1 MLIAEA
7 GVWLLQAIPAAGD
20 TLFTKAV
27 ATERDWFDTLTS
39 LASIVI
45 SIALIALTV
54 GLLPAAWNSRKSY
67 KKFNE
72 LLDRVYGDINPLVRH
87 AHNVTD
93 NLDYITTAIRVDLQ
107 LVNQTIA
114 SANERLLEAVKL
126 TEQRV
131 KEFNA
136 LVDVVQREAE
146 DVFVSTAS
154 AVRGVRVGAVT
165 FRDDALAEQARREAL
180 AEQRQLLLAEEE
192 LLAAATFDAE
202 DDEDEEEDET
212 LAGEVDDPLQAE
224 LELDDELDDETDAT
238 TDSTLGELSDGY
250 SSTAS
255 AGRGEEKPR
264 IRPRRRARGG
274 GRA

>member
-1 MLIAEA
+1 MIAEA
-7 GVWLLQAIPAAGD
+7 GAWLLQSALAAGD
-20 TLFTKAV
+20 TVFTKSV

-67 KKFNE
+67 KKFND

-93 NLDYITTAIRVDLQ
+93 NLDYITTSIRVDLQ

-114 SANERLLEAVKL
+114 TANDRLLEAVKQ
-126 TEQRV
+126 TEQRM

-154 AVRGVRVGAVT
+154 AARGVRAGVVT
-165 FRDDALAEQARREAL
+165 FREEA
-180 AEQRQLLLAEEE
+180 LAEEE
-192 LLAAATFDAE
+192 LREELRARQRLLMAE
-202 DDEDEEEDET
+202 DDISAAFESEDDEADEDDLDE
-212 LAGEVDDPLQAE
+212 DPLQAS
-224 LELDDELDDETDAT
+224 LALDDDDDDEDVDTHIDT
-238 TDSTLGELSDGY
+238 TLGELNDGH
-250 SSTAS
+250 SSSAT
-255 AGRGEEKPR
+255 AGRGEERPR
-264 IRPRRRARGG
+264 IRPRRRGARGD
-274 GRA
+274 RA